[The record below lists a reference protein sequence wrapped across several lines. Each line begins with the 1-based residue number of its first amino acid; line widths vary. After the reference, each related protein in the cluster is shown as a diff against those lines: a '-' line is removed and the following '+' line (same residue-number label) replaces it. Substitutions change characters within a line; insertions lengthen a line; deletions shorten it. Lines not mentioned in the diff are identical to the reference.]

1 MNIEERVSELEKI
14 INKGEIEAKNIRI
27 VDERGNVRISL
38 SAGDEAAG
46 IMIYDKNGINRI
58 SLLLLDPE
66 GPMFGI
72 SDDKRNNLFSVATS
86 EDGGSIVSV
95 NDKKGQVRINISMV
109 NETPSITLLNESGEP
124 RLTLLAG
131 DNKTAVRLSDEDHIN
146 SLNFTVEKRGAII
159 HAEDGDDEII
169 WSYPG

>member
-38 SAGDEAAG
+38 SAGDEAVG

-58 SLLLLDPE
+58 SLMVLDPE
-66 GPMFGI
+66 GPMFVI
-72 SDDKRNNLFSVATS
+72 SDDKRNNLFSVVTS

-109 NETPSITLLNESGEP
+109 NETPSITLLNESG
-124 RLTLLAG
+124 
-131 DNKTAVRLSDEDHIN
+131 
-146 SLNFTVEKRGAII
+146 
-159 HAEDGDDEII
+159 
-169 WSYPG
+169 